1 MNSLFTSA
9 TSILSA
15 VPMASKGCCRL
26 FDILQNAE
34 LLWTR
39 IRRSDTHTQAHVA
52 IISTGISCPPQ
63 KTDECTKQMTVYS
76 FIHEKMGR
84 KFVKIKLNATME
96 HTNFSSENECG
107 DEMMLGEHPKSS

>member
-15 VPMASKGCCRL
+15 VFMASKCCCGL

-34 LLWTR
+34 LLWAR
-39 IRRSDTHTQAHVA
+39 IRRSGTHTEAHVP

-76 FIHEKMGR
+76 FIHEKFAR
-84 KFVKIKLNATME
+84 KYVKIKLMATMD
-96 HTNFSSENECG
+96 HRNFSSENECG
-107 DEMMLGEHPKSS
+107 DEMMLGEHPKTS